1 MGKAAKEAGQHSLGV
16 SLSVVAIAMV
26 LYQLA
31 APFHVYVGPNQHQVV
46 HLTFALVLV
55 FLDWSRRAK
64 LRWTAFALASLYIVL
79 LLFSAVYTYT
89 RCYWLEYYSGDPDL
103 PLITVAIG
111 VILVFLVLEA
121 TRQAFGLVIPIVA
134 LLFMAY
140 AYWGS
145 SIPGLFH
152 GPPVSLERLFLRL
165 GIGNL
170 GLNGIFG
177 PILGLSANIIF
188 LFFVYSSLLQV
199 TGGTRFFVQVGRFVG
214 KRLAGGPALS
224 AIVTSALL
232 GTVTGSVSGN
242 ITLTGSFTIPL
253 MKKYGYQPHQAGAIE
268 AMASTGGQIMPP
280 VMGLVAFLMA
290 AITGI
295 PYVQICLMAAIPAVL
310 YFLSGGLYAQFQ
322 ALKRKTGHKIR
333 MLEEERIDFREM
345 LLFGPLFV
353 LPLLLLVILL
363 VIGFSLSYI
372 IVVTAAFL
380 VGLSLIRKETRPSL
394 KQLIDGITKGAL
406 SGASVAASCAAL
418 GIILGCISFTVFISK
433 IPMIIVSISGGY
445 LIAVLLLAALSS
457 LILGMGA
464 STSVAYLLV
473 VLVSAPVLLRM
484 GLTITQ
490 AHLFVLY
497 YAVLGFLTPPVA
509 VGSLIAS
516 RLAGAPFLKTGIE
529 ATKVALGGFIIPFL
543 FIYCPVLVLQPVQEN
558 LTLSILKV
566 AAAFVL
572 VIVTQIVVCGQYF
585 VATGFWERCI
595 FGVITVALFF
605 SLTIHNYSVIIV
617 STVGFILM
625 SVLQWKRKKG
635 ERRLVY

>member
-1 MGKAAKEAGQHSLGV
+1 VGRSDKVAGHY
-16 SLSVVAIAMV
+16 SLSVALSIVAMAMV
-26 LYQLA
+26 LYQVA
-31 APFHVYVGPNQHQVV
+31 APFHVYVSPNQHQLV

-55 FLDWSRRAK
+55 FLDWIRRAK
-64 LRWTAFALASLYIVL
+64 VRWASVVLASLYIVL

-89 RCYWLEYYSGDPDL
+89 HVYWLEYYAGNPDL
-103 PLITVAIG
+103 PLITVIIG
-111 VILVFLVLEA
+111 VILVFLALEA
-121 TRQAFGLVIPIVA
+121 TRQTFGSAIPIVV

-152 GPPVSLERLFLRL
+152 GPPVSLNRLFLRL
-165 GIGNL
+165 GIGNM

-177 PILGLSANIIF
+177 PILGLSADIIF

-199 TGGTRFFVQVGRFVG
+199 TGGTRFFIQVGRFVG
-214 KRLAGGPALS
+214 KKLAGGPALT

-232 GTVTGSVSGN
+232 GMVTGSVSGN

-253 MKKYGYQPHQAGAIE
+253 MKKHGYQPHQAGAIE

-295 PYVQICLMAAIPAVL
+295 PYIQICLMAAIPAAL

-322 ALKRKTGHKIR
+322 ALKSRTRI
-333 MLEEERIDFREM
+333 LEEQKIDFREM
-345 LLFGPLFV
+345 FLFGPLFV
-353 LPLLLLVILL
+353 LPLLLLVVLL
-363 VIGFSLSYI
+363 IIGFSLNYI
-372 IVVTAAFL
+372 IVVTTAFL
-380 VGLSLIRKETRPSL
+380 VALSLIRKETRPSL

-406 SGASVAASCAAL
+406 SGAAVAASCAAL

-433 IPMIIVSISGGY
+433 IPMIIMSISGGH
-445 LIAVLLLAALSS
+445 LIAVLLLAAASAI
-457 LILGMGA
+457 ILGMGA

-473 VLVSAPVLLRM
+473 VLVSAPVLMRL
-484 GLTITQ
+484 GVTTAQ

-516 RLAGAPFLKTGIE
+516 RLAGAPFLKTGME

-543 FIYCPVLVLQPVQEN
+543 FIYCPVLVLQPVHGDLPLN
-558 LTLSILKV
+558 VLKV

-572 VIVTQIVVCGQYF
+572 VIVAQIVVCGQYF
-585 VATGFWERCI
+585 VTTGFLERCI
-595 FGVITVALFF
+595 FGVITLVLFV
-605 SLTIHNYSVIIV
+605 SLTIHNFSVIIG
-617 STVGFILM
+617 SIAGFILM
-625 SVLQWKRKKG
+625 SILQWNKKRG
-635 ERRLVY
+635 ERR